1 MRRAASAASAA
12 ATAHSAEVAGRNA
25 EEADAMAAAEA
36 AAEAAADAEAEV
48 EVEAET
54 AEAVDALGDDLE
66 AERDRLPPARSRENA
81 AGAEAEN
88 EGPPRP
94 PRPPWPARG
103 AEVGERR
110 EVANWAVDLLPPV
123 WWRVWL

>member
-1 MRRAASAASAA
+1 MRRAASAAAEAA
-12 ATAHSAEVAGRNA
+12 GAAGRNA

-36 AAEAAADAEAEV
+36 EAEV
-48 EVEAET
+48 EAEA
-54 AEAVDALGDDLE
+54 AEAVDALGDVLE
-66 AERDRLPPARSRENA
+66 PERDRLPPARSREEA

-88 EGPPRP
+88 ERPPRP
-94 PRPPWPARG
+94 PRPPPARG
-103 AEVGERR
+103 AVVLVVGERR